1 MINTCYTLQKQ
12 PHRTIT
18 NKTRGK
24 QISLLSFIVKRVKTR
39 KTKTTATMLDPYE
52 SQNVRQGNLA

>member
-1 MINTCYTLQKQ
+1 MINKCYTLQKQ

-18 NKTRGK
+18 NKTHGK

-39 KTKTTATMLDPYE
+39 KTKTLQLRLIHTNHKMLDRE
-52 SQNVRQGNLA
+52 I